1 MDPSG
6 SRVAIRAAK
15 IDDAAALERIEAVSF
30 DGDRLSRRSLKHH
43 LQSPTCDALVAML
56 AGRIVGYAMLFYR
69 STSTLARLYSIATIP
84 EARGKG
90 VANALMTACEK
101 AARKRGCTALRLE
114 VRIDNPGAIGLYR
127 KLGYIGFGRYENYY
141 EDGEAALRFEK
152 PLAARS
158 KPAARIAA

>member
-30 DGDRLSRRSLKHH
+30 DGDRLSRRSLNHH
-43 LQSPTCDALVAML
+43 LQSPTCDAFVAVL

-69 STSTLARLYSIATIP
+69 STSTLARLYSIATVP

-90 VANALMTACEK
+90 AANALMAACEK
-101 AARKRGCTALRLE
+101 AARKRSCTALRLE
-114 VRIDNPGAIGLYR
+114 VRADNPGAIGLYR
-127 KLGYIGFGRYENYY
+127 KLGYAEFGRYENYY

-152 PLAARS
+152 PLAVRP